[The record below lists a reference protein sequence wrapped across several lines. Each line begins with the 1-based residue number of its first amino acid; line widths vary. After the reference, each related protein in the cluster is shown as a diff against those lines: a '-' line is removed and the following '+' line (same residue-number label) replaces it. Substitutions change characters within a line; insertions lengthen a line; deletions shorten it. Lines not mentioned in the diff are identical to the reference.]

1 MDLRQRGLAL
11 EFATLGWNVAGVVVL
26 AIAAWRARSIAL
38 VGFGLD
44 SLIEIFAS
52 IVVIW
57 QLMDSA
63 AGRERT
69 ALRLIGTAF
78 VLLAVYLP
86 TQSVLAWQSGVHPSP
101 SSLGMAWLLL
111 TLVAML
117 LLAWGK
123 HIVGRALGN
132 AVLLAE
138 ARVTLVDAALA
149 AAVLLGVG
157 LNAWTGWWWSDPL
170 AGLVIVAY
178 AIGEARACWR
188 HTAN

>member
-117 LLAWGK
+117 LLAWASTSSGAHSATRCCWPK
-123 HIVGRALGN
+123 PASP
-132 AVLLAE
+132 
-138 ARVTLVDAALA
+138 
-149 AAVLLGVG
+149 
-157 LNAWTGWWWSDPL
+157 WSM
-170 AGLVIVAY
+170 
-178 AIGEARACWR
+178 RRWR
-188 HTAN
+188 PQSCSASG